1 MIQNE
6 RKRERLEEKDLD
18 IKYLKELK
26 EKYYSL
32 MIEAY
37 DNKPLKIQTFQSFN
51 ISETNPLKKPWRK
64 INPAK
69 EQRLQKKLN
78 DVLENNV

>member
-6 RKRERLEEKDLD
+6 RRRKRLEEKDLD

-37 DNKPLKIQTFQSFN
+37 GDKPLRIQTLQSFN
-51 ISETNPLKKPWRK
+51 ISETNPLKKLVRK